1 MENATLNEIPASG
14 GMDCGARQVEGEDIP
29 EVCAG
34 AFMVQG
40 WVKAFVAAM
49 YQERER
55 RFKIKA
61 SLCVAY
67 RET

>member
-14 GMDCGARQVEGEDIP
+14 GMNCGGRWSEKTFQKLALVHSW
-29 EVCAG
+29 C
-34 AFMVQG
+34 VQG
-40 WVKAFVAAM
+40 LVKAFVAAM